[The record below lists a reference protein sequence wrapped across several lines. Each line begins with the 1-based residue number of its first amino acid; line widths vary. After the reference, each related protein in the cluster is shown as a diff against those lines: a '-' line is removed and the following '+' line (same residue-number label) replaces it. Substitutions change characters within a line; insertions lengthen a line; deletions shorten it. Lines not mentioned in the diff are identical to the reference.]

1 MGLVNQLQK
10 RSGTPVKKDLFTR
23 QRYAEHRPH
32 QLLVVVLQ
40 QSPVILGRIRIMKD
54 AQVVDGN
61 QTDPGAA
68 VLKRAAQAPVPRV
81 GKNAVNQRGGDEDGM
96 ARLSANGRAGQ
107 LCVNSGI
114 STGVNSRRSH
124 LSFR

>member
-1 MGLVNQLQK
+1 M
-10 RSGTPVKKDLFTR
+10 RTEWLFTR

-107 LCVNSGI
+107 LCIRVQQRAYRRR
-114 STGVNSRRSH
+114 GVNSRRSH